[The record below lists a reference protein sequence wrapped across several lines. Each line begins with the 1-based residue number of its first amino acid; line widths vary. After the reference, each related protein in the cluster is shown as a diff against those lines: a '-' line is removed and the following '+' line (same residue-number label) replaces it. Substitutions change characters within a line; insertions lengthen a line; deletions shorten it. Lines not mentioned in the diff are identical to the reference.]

1 MRYMLVLC
9 IFLVVAD
16 KKSYTD
22 TPKSWCQCFPKT
34 AFRTLIRKYKIHMV
48 NSSAFVGISS
58 VSFHNGHSWLGPASS
73 TFTLRW
79 RSLVNTLDGATR
91 FFL

>member
-1 MRYMLVLC
+1 
-9 IFLVVAD
+9 
-16 KKSYTD
+16 
-22 TPKSWCQCFPKT
+22 
-34 AFRTLIRKYKIHMV
+34 MV

-79 RSLVNTLDGATR
+79 RSLLNTLDGATR
-91 FFL
+91 FFFKITNVVRIFRIRKLNQKRISKGEKNCYNKHLVFVMI